1 MNLLYQQ
8 RKSWYKQFIIE
19 EDTIFIK
26 KFMLTPTTYDGFRQ
40 FWTNNQHQAISSYT
54 SGSQS
59 FIPNLLPEDAVRMP
73 AIQLA
78 YILEKKFGQSV
89 FFHALKP
96 ENTVVSPAEKF
107 ENGNWMKTVNM
118 VGINVRTIGS
128 FWNVLKYTL
137 TLPFSQSSIHL
148 LPIWECGV
156 VASLYGIAS
165 WNINPEFFDEELARD
180 FPHLNTVEKQL
191 KVVINLLHLMGRT
204 VGMDV
209 IPHTDRYSEISLA
222 NPQYFEW
229 LQRKEF
235 EIINHEE
242 NLHEKVQDR
251 IIDFLNYY
259 GGTVSEYFPR
269 QKEAF
274 FNEQVFPEAQRI
286 RFLFGEKNDL
296 QGRNNRRNKL
306 INHLFSEGYEPVPA
320 TMAPPYRGLVVDTRE
335 EAKTVDNEGRV
346 WRDYVIAKPQNM
358 SRVFGP
364 LARVKLYESK
374 NNNAD
379 WELDFT
385 KPIVPVWEYMA
396 MKYKEFS
403 ENFGFDF
410 MRGDMSH
417 VQMNPNGTPTN
428 PNNFYDIHKYI
439 KTQISL
445 EKPYFGYFA
454 ESFLAPPNEMAYG
467 IEGDHLEGSDAD
479 STLGD
484 LQSMVVGSER
494 FINEF
499 NRYHNLLINRE
510 FAPNFTIMTADKDD
524 PRFDEFYLKNNE
536 ARYFMALF
544 LTDMPSYMGLGFE
557 VRDPHPTPAPNE
569 HYTKLYVFQLSE
581 GEKATHGQYQW
592 GKNGELFS
600 NLNAIAKVAEQILPE
615 IENKSVKILVEPT
628 VSKPVIVWTQTE
640 KSNFVFIANL
650 DANENPQTCDFSFED
665 FNLKEIFSSKNIKTQ
680 NTDNQ
685 ILITK
690 NKNIRLDLQGGEC
703 KILSIEK

>member
-1 MNLLYQQ
+1 
-8 RKSWYKQFIIE
+8 
-19 EDTIFIK
+19 
-26 KFMLTPTTYDGFRQ
+26 MLNPTTYDGFRQ
-40 FWTNNQHQAISSYT
+40 FWTKNQHQAISSYT

-59 FIPNLLPEDAVRMP
+59 FIPNLLPEDAVKMP

-78 YILEKKFGQSV
+78 YILEKKFGQAV

-96 ENTVVSPAEKF
+96 ENTVISPAEKF

-137 TLPFSQSSIHL
+137 TLPSLQSSIHL

-191 KVVINLLHLMGRT
+191 KIVINLLHLMGRT

-242 NLHEKVQDR
+242 NLHEKVQDK

-269 QKEAF
+269 QKESF
-274 FNEQVFPEAQRI
+274 FNEQIFPEAQRI

-320 TMAPPYRGLVVDTRE
+320 TMAPPYRGLEVDTRE
-335 EAKTVDNEGRV
+335 EAKTVDDEGRV
-346 WRDYVIAKPQNM
+346 WRDYVITKPQNM

-396 MKYKEFS
+396 MKYKGFS

-417 VQMNPNGTPTN
+417 VQMNPNATPKN
-428 PNNFYDIHKYI
+428 PDEFYDIHKYI
-439 KTQISL
+439 KAQICL

-467 IEGDHLEGSDAD
+467 IEEDHLEGSDAD

-499 NRYHNLLINRE
+499 NRYHNLLIDRE

-557 VRDPHPTPAPNE
+557 VRDPHPSPAPNE

-581 GEKATHGQYQW
+581 GEKATHGQFQW

-600 NLNAIAKVAEQILPE
+600 NLNAIAKVAEQVIPE

-628 VSKPVIVWTQTE
+628 FNNPVIVWTQSE
-640 KSNFVFIANL
+640 KPDFVFIANL
-650 DANENPQTCDFSFED
+650 HAYENAQICNFSFEE
-665 FNLKEIFSSKNIKTQ
+665 FNLVEIFSSKNKNLQI
-680 NTDNQ
+680 TDKQ
-685 ILITK
+685 TLITK

-703 KILSIEK
+703 KILAIDK